1 MAWEP
6 VLTRISDAISAAPRG
21 ALAGAVL
28 ALTLTLAACGSA
40 PSQPKN
46 ELTPYVEAPVEKIYD
61 VAFKLLK
68 QKKYA
73 LAAAAFEEVERQHP
87 YSIWARR
94 AMLMS
99 AFANY
104 QANEYDSAIDAADR
118 FISLHPG
125 NVDAPYAYY
134 LKAICSYEQIQDS
147 ARDQQKT
154 LDAMAALQDVVRR
167 FPGSEYARDAQ
178 LKLDFTRDQL
188 AAKEMYVGRYYLR
201 QGQYIAA
208 IGRFRTVIETYQ
220 TTNHVPEALHR
231 LVEAY
236 YALGLDAE
244 AQASAAVLG
253 YNFPDSQW
261 YKDSWKLLSAHGL
274 ISVPASNTAIQPI
287 LPSATPKSD
296 TAPGTAPKAGAKS
309 KKSDM
314 PLPPA
319 EPQTP
324 NP

>member
-6 VLTRISDAISAAPRG
+6 VLTRRSACLEFARRG
-21 ALAGAVL
+21 AALCAALIVPLA
-28 ALTLTLAACGSA
+28 LAACGSG
-40 PSQPKN
+40 PREPRN
-46 ELTPYVEAPVEKIYD
+46 ELTPYVEAPVEKLYD
-61 VAFKLLK
+61 TAFKLLK
-68 QKKYA
+68 QKKYPQ
-73 LAAAAFEEVERQHP
+73 AAAAFEEVERQHP

-147 ARDQQKT
+147 GRDQQKT

-167 FPGSEYARDAQ
+167 YPGSEYARDAQ

-236 YALGLDAE
+236 FALGLDSE
-244 AQASAAVLG
+244 ARASAAVLG
-253 YNFPDSQW
+253 YNFPESQW
-261 YKDSWKLLSAHGL
+261 YKDSWKLLSSHGL
-274 ISVPASNTAIQPI
+274 TVEPASGTLVQP
-287 LPSATPKSD
+287 LMPSAPRKSGEKP
-296 TAPGTAPKAGAKS
+296 AAASQPGAKS
-309 KKSDM
+309 KSDM

-319 EPQTP
+319 EPQNQ